1 MKIHAV
7 ETGRVRV
14 TERWLEGYGKGFRR
28 LLNAWFDKAV
38 TDWLPIYVWLIEH
51 PEGLIVVDTGIP
63 TDANKARYFPPFM
76 PLVQRAAVFDISPE
90 EEIGPKMRALGL
102 APENVRWVIMTHL
115 HQDHDGGLHHF
126 PNAQFLVSRDEWR
139 FANGLRG
146 RMNCY
151 LNQRWPRGFAPT
163 LIDFDNG
170 PIASFP
176 GHHCLTSAGD
186 VKLVP
191 TPGHSPG
198 HLSVLMEEGDTTI
211 MFAGDTSYSEDHLV
225 RMVADGVGTD
235 PKAQVET
242 HRQILAYAAQR
253 PTVYLPSHDPK
264 ALTRLAHRV
273 TLEPQ
278 RKEPE
283 RRE

>member
-1 MKIHAV
+1 
-7 ETGRVRV
+7 
-14 TERWLEGYGKGFRR
+14 
-28 LLNAWFDKAV
+28 
-38 TDWLPIYVWLIEH
+38 
-51 PEGLIVVDTGIP
+51 
-63 TDANKARYFPPFM
+63 
-76 PLVQRAAVFDISPE
+76 
-90 EEIGPKMRALGL
+90 
-102 APENVRWVIMTHL
+102 
-115 HQDHDGGLHHF
+115 
-126 PNAQFLVSRDEWR
+126 
-139 FANGLRG
+139 
-146 RMNCY
+146 
-151 LNQRWPRGFAPT
+151 
-163 LIDFDNG
+163 
-170 PIASFP
+170 
-176 GHHCLTSAGD
+176 
-186 VKLVP
+186 
-191 TPGHSPG
+191 
-198 HLSVLMEEGDTTI
+198 MEEGDTTI